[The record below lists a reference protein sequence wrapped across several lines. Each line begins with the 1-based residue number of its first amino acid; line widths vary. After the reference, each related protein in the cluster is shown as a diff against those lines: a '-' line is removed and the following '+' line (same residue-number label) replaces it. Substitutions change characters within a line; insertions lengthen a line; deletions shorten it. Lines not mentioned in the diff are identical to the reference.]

1 MIKNIIFAVIAI
13 GVAGLLIFYAPQGDS
28 GLPEAEGKVWL
39 SIMPIQCQGNPWEE
53 QQSRNYLGPPDLKL
67 TEVNYVKNYYDEQ
80 GITIFEVKFIQ
91 PSPET
96 AVCLACS
103 CPRGDT
109 LYVQVAD
116 KDVTKMLSFGYK
128 KVE

>member
-13 GVAGLLIFYAPQGDS
+13 GVAGLLIFYAPQGDF
-28 GLPEAEGKVWL
+28 WL
-39 SIMPIQCQGNPWEE
+39 SIMPVQCQGNPWEQFE
-53 QQSRNYLGPPDLKL
+53 RPPDKNVPNL
-67 TEVNYVKNYYDEQ
+67 TETQEAELVKDYYDEQ

-96 AVCLACS
+96 AVCLACN

-109 LYVQVAD
+109 LQVLVAEG
-116 KDVTKMLSFGYK
+116 DVTKMLSFGYTK
-128 KVE
+128 IEQ